1 MNISVRLTFKGEQQ
15 DTRLQL
21 YRNSAAELYLRPD
34 NGYGDI
40 RLMLNQDGGT
50 LVSTDFSL
58 FEESKSEVEDILAGM
73 LEKLVEIDSSGLELT
88 LEEADADDDPETA
101 TYPLRDIYVENK
113 PFSISQ
119 LMSLITEVDLELKDV
134 PSEKRDRAIK
144 DFLEELQ
151 SRDGPRIQVGL
162 SPQTQLTSRIPDGA
176 AEP

>member
-58 FEESKSEVEDILAGM
+58 FKESKSEVEDILAGM
-73 LEKLVEIDSSGLELT
+73 LEKLVEIDSSGL
-88 LEEADADDDPETA
+88 
-101 TYPLRDIYVENK
+101 
-113 PFSISQ
+113 
-119 LMSLITEVDLELKDV
+119 
-134 PSEKRDRAIK
+134 
-144 DFLEELQ
+144 
-151 SRDGPRIQVGL
+151 
-162 SPQTQLTSRIPDGA
+162 
-176 AEP
+176 